1 MSITTN
7 LFMHDTSIISIKK
20 CKAGEDGEGHAH
32 DWYYER
38 TEDPHVYDRGDRNRK
53 YLESIMREG
62 GEEYKRIY
70 FNYES

>member
-1 MSITTN
+1 M
-7 LFMHDTSIISIKK
+7 KK
-20 CKAGEDGEGHAH
+20 LLTLIEFKILCDKH

-38 TEDPHVYDRGDRNRK
+38 SEDPRAYDKGSENRK

-70 FNYES
+70 FSYES